1 MIKAIP
7 KFLIKTLE
15 DAQRPTEY
23 WRYRLLLSL
32 VEEYDPNTTIY
43 YEDLEIEQMSLC
55 WDYPP
60 GRICDE
66 GFLFSPGLIEK
77 MGIAEETNE
86 MYDS

>member
-32 VEEYDPNTTIY
+32 VEEYDPSMTIY

-55 WDYPP
+55 WDD
-60 GRICDE
+60 GDE
-66 GFLFSPGLIEK
+66 GFLFSPELIGK
-77 MGIAEETNE
+77 MGIAIETNE
-86 MYDS
+86 EYDSWV